1 MTKPEQK
8 EAGAGSG
15 GLPIGADASG
25 VMAEAQAVLS
35 TGMAQ
40 LLTPVVEQCDTRI
53 AAVLTAQQALIAQ
66 IELFSGELS
75 KAEQAQD
82 GTARN
87 AALGEYAAKLAASR
101 KKLKKVEMLAMQTRD
116 RVDNIERMH
125 EQLLASEISFK
136 DRIAGRTTETR
147 QDPAAENPTAAVKPT
162 DAPEAVPE
170 AAKSGTASAQ
180 GAAEDEAA
188 AEEDGTEEAADE
200 AEATAGK
207 KKKKKK

>member
-1 MTKPEQK
+1 MTKTEK
-8 EAGAGSG
+8 GSER
-15 GLPIGADASG
+15 LGADASG
-25 VMAEAQAVLS
+25 AMAEAQAALS

-53 AAVLTAQQALIAQ
+53 ASVLTAQQALIAQ

-125 EQLLASEISFK
+125 EQLLASETSFK
-136 DRIAGRTTETR
+136 DRIAGRTTEPR
-147 QDPAAENPTAAVKPT
+147 PEPAAENPTAAVKPT

-170 AAKSGTASAQ
+170 AAKSGSESAQ
-180 GAAEDEAA
+180 EAAEDEAA
-188 AEEDGTEEAADE
+188 AEEGGTEAAAEESADE

>member
-1 MTKPEQK
+1 MTKTK
-8 EAGAGSG
+8 NWAKGSER
-15 GLPIGADASG
+15 PSADASG
-25 VMAEAQAVLS
+25 AMAEAQAALS

-53 AAVLTAQQALIAQ
+53 ASVLTAQQALIAQ
-66 IELFSGELS
+66 IELFSKELS

-125 EQLLASEISFK
+125 EQLLASETSFK
-136 DRIAGRTTETR
+136 DRIAGRKETV
-147 QDPAAENPTAAVKPT
+147 PENPTAAVKPT
-162 DAPEAVPE
+162 DALEAVPE
-170 AAKSGTASAQ
+170 AAKSGSESAQ
-180 GAAEDEAA
+180 EAAEDEAA
-188 AEEDGTEEAADE
+188 AEEGETEAAAEESADE

>member
-1 MTKPEQK
+1 
-8 EAGAGSG
+8 
-15 GLPIGADASG
+15 
-25 VMAEAQAVLS
+25 MAEAQAALS

-53 AAVLTAQQALIAQ
+53 ASVLTAQQALIAQ
-66 IELFSGELS
+66 IELFSKELS

-125 EQLLASEISFK
+125 EQLLASETSFK
-136 DRIAGRTTETR
+136 DRIAGRTTEPR
-147 QDPAAENPTAAVKPT
+147 PEPAAENPTAAVKPT
-162 DAPEAVPE
+162 DALEAVPE
-170 AAKSGTASAQ
+170 AAKSGSESAQ
-180 GAAEDEAA
+180 EAAEDEAA
-188 AEEDGTEEAADE
+188 AEEGETEAAAEESADE

>member
-1 MTKPEQK
+1 
-8 EAGAGSG
+8 
-15 GLPIGADASG
+15 
-25 VMAEAQAVLS
+25 MAEAQAALS

-53 AAVLTAQQALIAQ
+53 ASVLTAQQALIAQ
-66 IELFSGELS
+66 IELFSKELS

-125 EQLLASEISFK
+125 EQLLASETSFK
-136 DRIAGRTTETR
+136 DRIAGRTTEPR
-147 QDPAAENPTAAVKPT
+147 PEPAAENPTAAVKPT
-162 DAPEAVPE
+162 DAAEAVPE
-170 AAKSGTASAQ
+170 AAKSGSESAQ
-180 GAAEDEAA
+180 EAAEDEAA
-188 AEEDGTEEAADE
+188 AEEGETEAAAEESADE

>member
-1 MTKPEQK
+1 
-8 EAGAGSG
+8 
-15 GLPIGADASG
+15 
-25 VMAEAQAVLS
+25 MAEAQAALS

-53 AAVLTAQQALIAQ
+53 ASVLTAQQALIAQ
-66 IELFSGELS
+66 IELFSKELS

-125 EQLLASEISFK
+125 EQLLASESSFK
-136 DRIAGRTTETR
+136 DRIAGRTTEPR
-147 QDPAAENPTAAVKPT
+147 PEPAAENPTAAVKPT
-162 DAPEAVPE
+162 DAAEAVPE
-170 AAKSGTASAQ
+170 AAKSGSESAQ
-180 GAAEDEAA
+180 EAAEDEAA
-188 AEEDGTEEAADE
+188 AEEGETEAAAEESADE

>member
-1 MTKPEQK
+1 
-8 EAGAGSG
+8 
-15 GLPIGADASG
+15 
-25 VMAEAQAVLS
+25 MAEAQAALS

-53 AAVLTAQQALIAQ
+53 ASVLTAQQALIAQ
-66 IELFSGELS
+66 IELFSKELS

-87 AALGEYAAKLAASR
+87 AALREYAAKLAASR

-125 EQLLASEISFK
+125 EQLLASESSFK
-136 DRIAGRTTETR
+136 DRIAGRTTEPR
-147 QDPAAENPTAAVKPT
+147 PEPAAENPTAAVKPT
-162 DAPEAVPE
+162 DAAEAVPE
-170 AAKSGTASAQ
+170 AAKSGSESAQ
-180 GAAEDEAA
+180 EAAEDEAA
-188 AEEDGTEEAADE
+188 AEEGGTEAAAEESADE

>member
-1 MTKPEQK
+1 
-8 EAGAGSG
+8 
-15 GLPIGADASG
+15 
-25 VMAEAQAVLS
+25 MAEAQAALS

-53 AAVLTAQQALIAQ
+53 ASVLTAQQALIAQ
-66 IELFSGELS
+66 IELFSKELS

-125 EQLLASEISFK
+125 EQLLASETSFK
-136 DRIAGRTTETR
+136 DRIAGRTTEPR
-147 QDPAAENPTAAVKPT
+147 PEPAAENPTAAVKPT

-170 AAKSGTASAQ
+170 AAKSGSESAQ
-180 GAAEDEAA
+180 EAAEDEAA
-188 AEEDGTEEAADE
+188 AEEGETEAAAEESADE

>member
-1 MTKPEQK
+1 
-8 EAGAGSG
+8 
-15 GLPIGADASG
+15 
-25 VMAEAQAVLS
+25 MAEAQAALS

-53 AAVLTAQQALIAQ
+53 ASVLTAQQALIAQ
-66 IELFSGELS
+66 IELFSKELS

-125 EQLLASEISFK
+125 EQLLASETSFK
-136 DRIAGRTTETR
+136 DRIAGRKETV
-147 QDPAAENPTAAVKPT
+147 PENPTAAVKPT
-162 DAPEAVPE
+162 DAAEAVPE
-170 AAKSGTASAQ
+170 AAKSGSESAQ
-180 GAAEDEAA
+180 EAAEDEAA
-188 AEEDGTEEAADE
+188 AEEGETEAAAEESADE

>member
-1 MTKPEQK
+1 
-8 EAGAGSG
+8 
-15 GLPIGADASG
+15 
-25 VMAEAQAVLS
+25 MAEAQAALS

-53 AAVLTAQQALIAQ
+53 ASVLTAQQALIAQ
-66 IELFSGELS
+66 IELFSKELS

-125 EQLLASEISFK
+125 EQLLASETSFK
-136 DRIAGRTTETR
+136 DRIAGRTTEPR
-147 QDPAAENPTAAVKPT
+147 PEPAARNPTAAVKST

-170 AAKSGTASAQ
+170 AAKSGSESAQ
-180 GAAEDEAA
+180 EAAEDEAA
-188 AEEDGTEEAADE
+188 AEEGGTEAAAEESADE

>member
-1 MTKPEQK
+1 
-8 EAGAGSG
+8 
-15 GLPIGADASG
+15 
-25 VMAEAQAVLS
+25 MAEAQAALS

-53 AAVLTAQQALIAQ
+53 ASVLTAQQALIAQ
-66 IELFSGELS
+66 IELFSKELS

-87 AALGEYAAKLAASR
+87 AALREYAAKLAASR
-101 KKLKKVEMLAMQTRD
+101 KKLKKVEMLVMQTRD

-136 DRIAGRTTETR
+136 DRIAGRTTELR
-147 QDPAAENPTAAVKPT
+147 PEPAAENPTAAVKTT

-170 AAKSGTASAQ
+170 AAKSDSVSAQ
-180 GAAEDEAA
+180 EAA
-188 AEEDGTEEAADE
+188 AEEGGTEAAADESADE
-200 AEATAGK
+200 AEATSGK

>member
-1 MTKPEQK
+1 
-8 EAGAGSG
+8 
-15 GLPIGADASG
+15 
-25 VMAEAQAVLS
+25 MAEAQAALS

-53 AAVLTAQQALIAQ
+53 ASVLTAQQALIAQ
-66 IELFSGELS
+66 IELFSKELS

-125 EQLLASEISFK
+125 EQLLASESSFK
-136 DRIAGRTTETR
+136 DRIAGRTTEPR
-147 QDPAAENPTAAVKPT
+147 PEPAAENPTAAVKPT
-162 DAPEAVPE
+162 DAAEAVPE
-170 AAKSGTASAQ
+170 AAKSGSESAQ
-180 GAAEDEAA
+180 EAAEDEAA
-188 AEEDGTEEAADE
+188 AEEGETEAAAQESADE